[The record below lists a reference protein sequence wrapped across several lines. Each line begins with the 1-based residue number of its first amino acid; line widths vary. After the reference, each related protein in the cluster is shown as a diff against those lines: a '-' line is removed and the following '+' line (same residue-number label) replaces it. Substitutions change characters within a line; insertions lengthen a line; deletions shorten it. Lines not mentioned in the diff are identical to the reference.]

1 MGKTKIKICGLK
13 RPEDIRIVN
22 RLKPDFVGFV
32 FAESKRKIDKKQ
44 AEKLHSTTLSIH
56 RKEQTIS

>member
-13 RPEDIRIVN
+13 RPEDIGIVN

-32 FAESKRKIDKKQ
+32 FAEDMFPLKKR
-44 AEKLHSTTLSIH
+44 
-56 RKEQTIS
+56 RN

>member
-13 RPEDIRIVN
+13 RPEDIWIVN

-32 FAESKRKIDKKQ
+32 FAESKRKIDNKQ
-44 AEKLHSTTLSIH
+44 AEKLREALNPDL
-56 RKEQTIS
+56 